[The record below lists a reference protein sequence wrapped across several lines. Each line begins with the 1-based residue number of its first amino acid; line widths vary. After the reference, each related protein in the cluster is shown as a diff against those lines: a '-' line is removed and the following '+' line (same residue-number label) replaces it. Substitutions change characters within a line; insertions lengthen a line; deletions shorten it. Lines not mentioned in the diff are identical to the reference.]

1 MQISKEDENKKIFK
15 SLDINV
21 EYIKTKY
28 NLLIN
33 SDIVCR
39 NFTLNARGKQYKA
52 AILYIDGMVDT
63 NLLNDFI
70 LKPLMLR
77 NENNLFEGNQNKV
90 VSEAISNNITV
101 MKKIFLG
108 LAAALML
115 TACNENRQPEAMTSV
130 DSASVVTDLM
140 MSRRS
145 IRAYKDSVI
154 SRDTLNEILKC
165 GIHAPN
171 GQNLQSYEI
180 RVIDSPALI
189 DSITQAVVK
198 DNPKIAERKGF
209 KNIFVNAPCVVCIAY
224 DTTYD
229 MAQIDCGLLGENIIL
244 AAWSRGIG
252 SCCLGSSARWI
263 LDSPSAKPYLD
274 RMAFSKNYKLLYC
287 IALGYPDESPE
298 AKPRRQDM
306 IKFMD

>member
-1 MQISKEDENKKIFK
+1 
-15 SLDINV
+15 
-21 EYIKTKY
+21 
-28 NLLIN
+28 
-33 SDIVCR
+33 
-39 NFTLNARGKQYKA
+39 
-52 AILYIDGMVDT
+52 
-63 NLLNDFI
+63 
-70 LKPLMLR
+70 
-77 NENNLFEGNQNKV
+77 
-90 VSEAISNNITV
+90 

-115 TACNENRQPEAMTSV
+115 TACNKNRQPEAMTSV

-145 IRAYKDSVI
+145 IRAYKDSV
-154 SRDTLNEILKC
+154 
-165 GIHAPN
+165 
-171 GQNLQSYEI
+171 
-180 RVIDSPALI
+180 I

-244 AAWSRGIG
+244 AAWAKGIG

-274 RMAFSKNYKLLYC
+274 RMAFSKSYKLLYC